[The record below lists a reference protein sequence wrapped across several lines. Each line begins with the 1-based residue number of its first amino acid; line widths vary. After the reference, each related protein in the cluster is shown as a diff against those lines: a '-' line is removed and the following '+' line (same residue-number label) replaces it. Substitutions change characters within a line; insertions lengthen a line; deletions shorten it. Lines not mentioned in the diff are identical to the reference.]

1 MLPRDITPEQ
11 IAATFVKRGH
21 RTEITLL
28 VKNSTIFHLLFSGR
42 LPIRIRTGNKRNR
55 CKKIKNTVV
64 SHRTDEALDL
74 FQVGGEAHTPNGKE
88 NNNTI
93 SETSVA
99 EGRFFIVRLNRLGVS
114 ASHVSGNLCAQRLRW
129 PAIADVVAPPLSLST
144 PLAQRFHYRTS
155 GCLVY
160 DNGSQYIW
168 RQDQHLSSEFI
179 R

>member
-21 RTEITLL
+21 GTEITLL
-28 VKNSTIFHLLFSGR
+28 VKNSTIFPLPSFPRGCRSAYERGKREQVQKR
-42 LPIRIRTGNKRNR
+42 L
-55 CKKIKNTVV
+55 KNTVV
-64 SHRTDEALDL
+64 SHRTDETLDL
-74 FQVGGEAHTPNGKE
+74 FQVGGETHMPDGKE

-114 ASHVSGNLCAQRLRW
+114 ASHVSGNLCARRSRW
-129 PAIADVVAPPLSLST
+129 PAIADVVAPPLSVST
-144 PLAQRFHYRTS
+144 PLAQRFHYSTP
-155 GCLVY
+155 GCLVH

-168 RQDQHLSSEFI
+168 RRDQRLSS
-179 R
+179 

>member
-1 MLPRDITPEQ
+1 M
-11 IAATFVKRGH
+11 
-21 RTEITLL
+21 
-28 VKNSTIFHLLFSGR
+28 
-42 LPIRIRTGNKRNR
+42 
-55 CKKIKNTVV
+55 VV

-74 FQVGGEAHTPNGKE
+74 FQVGGETHTPGGKE

-114 ASHVSGNLCAQRLRW
+114 VSHVSGNLCA
-129 PAIADVVAPPLSLST
+129 PAIAMAGDRRCSCAATPLSVSA
-144 PLAQRFHYRTS
+144 PLAQRSHYRTS

-168 RQDQHLSSEFI
+168 RRDQRLSLEFI
-179 R
+179 WRKTELISFHDFANPGKSLP